1 MSQSNDYYY
10 YGDGHDYDNS
20 RECHNEDI
28 PSFNHDYSSDQ
39 PHFTNA
45 GSYTASYPLAHT
57 HSAPDHTTNTMRPQ
71 PHMVLTNFPY
81 VPTTQPETD
90 WTNSADTS
98 FSNSS
103 YTLFH
108 TAGSTT
114 YEPNQVGQTSYENSP
129 SQYSLI
135 QGEVRPDLMAVDPSQ
150 LAYQDHS
157 TPRINEEYTAI
168 SPSLLTSSQPVL
180 KKNKVASQKVKER
193 ADSKRKSSARFYCK
207 YCTSDF
213 TAKHNLQ
220 YHENSHEGK
229 KLYPCPHCK
238 SPFSVPRSR
247 DRHGK
252 SCKGR
257 RISDSPDT

>member
-1 MSQSNDYYY
+1 MSQSNDYNYCINS
-10 YGDGHDYDNS
+10 GGRHDLFSCPDQS
-20 RECHNEDI
+20 H
-28 PSFNHDYSSDQ
+28 SDYPSDQ
-39 PHFTNA
+39 PHFTNTET
-45 GSYTASYPLAHT
+45 YTASHSLAHT
-57 HSAPDHTTNTMRPQ
+57 HGAPDYITRPQ
-71 PHMVLTNFPY
+71 LSMVLTNFPY
-81 VPTTQPETD
+81 GPTTQPETD
-90 WTNSADTS
+90 WKNSANTPFSTS
-98 FSNSS
+98 P
-103 YTLFH
+103 YALFH
-108 TAGSTT
+108 TAGSAT
-114 YEPNQVGQTSYENSP
+114 YEPNQLGQTSYENSF
-129 SQYSLI
+129 SQYSLK
-135 QGEVRPDLMAVDPSQ
+135 QGEGCPDFMAVDPSQ